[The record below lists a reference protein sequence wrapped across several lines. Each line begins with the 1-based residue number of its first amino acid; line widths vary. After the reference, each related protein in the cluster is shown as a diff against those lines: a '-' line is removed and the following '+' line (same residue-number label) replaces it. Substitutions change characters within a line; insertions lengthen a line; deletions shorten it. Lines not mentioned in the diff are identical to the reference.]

1 MDRLKNF
8 KTFIEILVF
17 ISSAALVFSTNDAF
31 AQDNPSSKF
40 NYSVKGRWNIKLSHS
55 LEKTPYLWDSYLFDF
70 EYYRRQSNYKIEFN
84 YGVTDWL
91 EVGLSTGVQLHKFY
105 IVPQDELFGDD
116 YFHRTYYI
124 PTVGINAKFHI
135 LPFIVK
141 DTKNRWEWYVIA
153 KYGGGFVKNVPHW
166 AHHNGTPEYYD
177 KVYKLY
183 RHEYGVGMGV
193 GVFFWDCLGLF
204 AEQSIGQFSLFPE
217 DFNSILSTRV
227 GIQVKF

>member
-1 MDRLKNF
+1 MTERWAAITPNIAKMPNNTECESELTAMQNATIEGSKLCGRATILAFLSQNTIFFILDFLPQKYENYRWTSGGIVWGVEQTKVLFKIINF
-8 KTFIEILVF
+8 
-17 ISSAALVFSTNDAF
+17 
-31 AQDNPSSKF
+31 
-40 NYSVKGRWNIKLSHS
+40 IKH
-55 LEKTPYLWDSYLFDF
+55 Y
-70 EYYRRQSNYKIEFN
+70 
-84 YGVTDWL
+84 
-91 EVGLSTGVQLHKFY
+91 FY

-183 RHEYGVGMGV
+183 RHEFGVGMGV